1 MIKCYKLMDNTISR
15 VALATENFKNVMR
28 VFERMTLMVVI
39 IRERYVMLVT
49 PEMSIMINIC
59 MGHLGRCVV

>member
-1 MIKCYKLMDNTISR
+1 MRKNIHKTKSFSKKIFDN
-15 VALATENFKNVMR
+15 AMR

-49 PEMSIMINIC
+49 AEMSFMINIC